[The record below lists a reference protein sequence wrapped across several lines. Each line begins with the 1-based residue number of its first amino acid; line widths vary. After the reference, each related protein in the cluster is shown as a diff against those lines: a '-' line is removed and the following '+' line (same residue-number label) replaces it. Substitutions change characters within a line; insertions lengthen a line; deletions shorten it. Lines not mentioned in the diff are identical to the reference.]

1 MQLYDII
8 KSSIGRD
15 GIGYYCGMLRQ
26 PEYDKSNFINGKAFD
41 ITVDWKKEKS
51 VISTFKWI
59 AGAPQNWQVVARLNE
74 TVEFEEIE
82 KVLQEVLKNV

>member
-8 KSSIGRD
+8 KSRIGRD
-15 GIGYYCGMLRQ
+15 GIGYYCGMLQQ
-26 PEYDKSNFINGKAFD
+26 PEYDQSNFINGKAFD
-41 ITVDWKKEKS
+41 ITVDWKHEKS
-51 VISTFKWI
+51 VISTFTWI